1 MSVIEKIAFSPT
13 LSIWKSSFDITNKE
27 KLLLECEE
35 VIRNK
40 PNVNTDGYAY
50 YINNGLK
57 YDNCLDIQIKSELD
71 LVMSSGINACI
82 ELYDNIFNEIKT
94 DVWINVVRAKNPVQ
108 KNYRS
113 NGDLIFHNHV
123 DLNIANKLPPP
134 LYTFVCYIQ
143 MPNNLKEDDGVLFM
157 EDIDKKVYSI
167 LPNEGE
173 ILIMKGDLPHVPNY
187 APSSNIDR
195 MVLAGSI
202 RMDFSKLNKSLI

>member
-1 MSVIEKIAFSPT
+1 MSVIEKIVLSPT

-113 NGDLIFHNHV
+113 N
-123 DLNIANKLPPP
+123 AK
-134 LYTFVCYIQ
+134 VC
-143 MPNNLKEDDGVLFM
+143 KECPVKAAC
-157 EDIDKKVYSI
+157 DKADPGTVKI
-167 LPNEGE
+167 
-173 ILIMKGDLPHVPNY
+173 
-187 APSSNIDR
+187 
-195 MVLAGSI
+195 
-202 RMDFSKLNKSLI
+202 KSLEGLSEIV